1 VAALKTAL
9 TVASMWHAEEVIVR
23 PAVIGASS
31 PPSAAWTRSQEVLGQ
46 LLPLAG
52 GFKLHITLAV
62 PTEKFLL
69 SPADCTSYIDG
80 LKSPWAKASLDVGDA
95 LVIGTLGT
103 PQEWVRSLGRRLT
116 RLRLNDRHVDRK
128 AGTSERRNIGDG
140 DVNWQDVRKAM
151 SEAPYLNWVT
161 ADVDPGDRAYL
172 SNVRIRVDKF
182 LAGFKPGS
190 GPG

>member
-1 VAALKTAL
+1 
-9 TVASMWHAEEVIVR
+9 
-23 PAVIGASS
+23 
-31 PPSAAWTRSQEVLGQ
+31 
-46 LLPLAG
+46 
-52 GFKLHITLAV
+52 
-62 PTEKFLL
+62 
-69 SPADCTSYIDG
+69 
-80 LKSPWAKASLDVGDA
+80 
-95 LVIGTLGT
+95 
-103 PQEWVRSLGRRLT
+103 VRSLGRRLT